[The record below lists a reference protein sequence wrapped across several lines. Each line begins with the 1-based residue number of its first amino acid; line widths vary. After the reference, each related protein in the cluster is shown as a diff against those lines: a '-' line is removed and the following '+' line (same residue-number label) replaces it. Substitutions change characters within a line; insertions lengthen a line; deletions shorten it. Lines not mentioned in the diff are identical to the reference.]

1 MKVVAI
7 DGPAGAGKSTVA
19 RLLAA
24 RVGIPYLDTGAMY
37 RVIALAAL
45 EHGVSTDDGDA
56 LGGLARQLNIHVGR
70 NSVTMDGRDVT
81 QEIRSKRVNDAVSMV
96 ASNSGV
102 RDHLRSCQRAWV
114 AQMGGGIVEGRDIA
128 TVVFPEACLKVFLT
142 ASARERAQRR
152 VAQSGGDIDQ
162 VESEIAIRD
171 ERDSS
176 RIDGPL
182 RAAHDAVVVDTSGRS
197 LDDVLEELAMLVQEH
212 CG

>member
-37 RVIALAAL
+37 RVIALAAIDR
-45 EHGVSTDDGDA
+45 GVSTEDGQA
-56 LGGLARQLNIHVGR
+56 LGKLAQQLDIHVGK
-70 NSVTMDGRDVT
+70 NAVTMDGRDVT
-81 QEIRSKRVNDAVSMV
+81 EEIRSQRVNDVVSMV
-96 ASNSGV
+96 ASNSAV
-102 RDHLRSCQRAWV
+102 RDHLRRGQRAWV

-142 ASARERAQRR
+142 ASARERAERR
-152 VAQSGGDIDQ
+152 VAQSGGDVNQ
-162 VESEIAIRD
+162 VEHEISIRD
-171 ERDSS
+171 ERDST

-182 RAAHDAVVVDTSGRS
+182 RAAADAVVVDTTGRS
-197 LDDVLEELAMLVQEH
+197 LDEVLEELAALVQVH

>member
-24 RVGIPYLDTGAMY
+24 RVGIPSLDTGAMY
-37 RVIALAAL
+37 RVIALAAIDR
-45 EHGVSTDDGDA
+45 GVSTEDGQA
-56 LGGLARQLNIHVGR
+56 LGKLAQQLDIHVGK
-70 NSVTMDGRDVT
+70 NAVTMDGRDVT
-81 QEIRSKRVNDAVSMV
+81 EEIRSQRVNDVVSMV
-96 ASNSGV
+96 ASNSAV
-102 RDHLRSCQRAWV
+102 RDHLRRGQRAWV

-142 ASARERAQRR
+142 ASARERAERR
-152 VAQSGGDIDQ
+152 VAQSGGDVNQ
-162 VESEIAIRD
+162 VEHEISIRD
-171 ERDSS
+171 ERDST

-182 RAAHDAVVVDTSGRS
+182 RAAADAVVVDTTGRS
-197 LDDVLEELAMLVQEH
+197 LDEVLEELAALVQVH

>member
-37 RVIALAAL
+37 RVIALAAIDR
-45 EHGVSTDDGDA
+45 GVSTEDGQA
-56 LGGLARQLNIHVGR
+56 LGKLAQQLDIHVGK
-70 NSVTMDGRDVT
+70 NAVTMDGRDVT
-81 QEIRSKRVNDAVSMV
+81 EEIRSQRVNDVVSMV
-96 ASNSGV
+96 ASNSVV
-102 RDHLRSCQRAWV
+102 RDHLRRAQRAWV

-142 ASARERAQRR
+142 ASARERAERR
-152 VAQSGGDIDQ
+152 VAQSGGDVNQ
-162 VESEIAIRD
+162 VEHEISIRD
-171 ERDSS
+171 ERDST

-182 RAAHDAVVVDTSGRS
+182 RAAADAVVVDTTGRS
-197 LDDVLEELAMLVQEH
+197 LDEVLEELAALVQVH

>member
-37 RVIALAAL
+37 RVIALAAIDR
-45 EHGVSTDDGDA
+45 GVSTEDGQA
-56 LGGLARQLNIHVGR
+56 LGKLARQLDIHVGK
-70 NSVTMDGRDVT
+70 SAVTMDGRDVT
-81 QEIRSKRVNDAVSMV
+81 EEIRSQRVNDVVSMV
-96 ASNSGV
+96 ASNSAV
-102 RDHLRSCQRAWV
+102 RDHLRRGQRAWV

-142 ASARERAQRR
+142 ASARERAERR
-152 VAQSGGDIDQ
+152 VAQSGGDVDQ
-162 VESEIAIRD
+162 VEHEISIRD
-171 ERDSS
+171 ERDST

-182 RAAHDAVVVDTSGRS
+182 RAAADAVVVDTTGRS
-197 LDDVLEELAMLVQEH
+197 LDEVLEELAALVQVH

>member
-37 RVIALAAL
+37 RVIALAAIDR
-45 EHGVSTDDGDA
+45 GVSTEDGQA
-56 LGGLARQLNIHVGR
+56 LGKLAQQLDIHVGK
-70 NSVTMDGRDVT
+70 NAVTMDGRDVT
-81 QEIRSKRVNDAVSMV
+81 EEIRSQRVNDVVSMV
-96 ASNSGV
+96 ASNSAV
-102 RDHLRSCQRAWV
+102 RDHLRRGQRAWV

-142 ASARERAQRR
+142 ASARERAERR
-152 VAQSGGDIDQ
+152 VAQSGGDVNQ
-162 VESEIAIRD
+162 VEHEISIRD
-171 ERDSS
+171 ERDST

-182 RAAHDAVVVDTSGRS
+182 RAAEDAVVVDTTGRS
-197 LDDVLEELAMLVQEH
+197 LDEVLEELAALVQVH

>member
-37 RVIALAAL
+37 RVIALAVIDR
-45 EHGVSTDDGDA
+45 GVSTEDGQA
-56 LGGLARQLNIHVGR
+56 LGKLAQQLDIHVGK
-70 NSVTMDGRDVT
+70 NAVTMDGRDVT
-81 QEIRSKRVNDAVSMV
+81 EEIRSQRVNDVVSMV
-96 ASNSGV
+96 ASNSAV
-102 RDHLRSCQRAWV
+102 RDHLRRGQRAWV

-142 ASARERAQRR
+142 ASARERAERR
-152 VAQSGGDIDQ
+152 VAQSGGDVNQ
-162 VESEIAIRD
+162 VEHEISIRD
-171 ERDSS
+171 ERDST

-182 RAAHDAVVVDTSGRS
+182 RAAADAVVVDTTGRS
-197 LDDVLEELAMLVQEH
+197 LDEVLEELAALVQVH

>member
-37 RVIALAAL
+37 RVIALAVIDR
-45 EHGVSTDDGDA
+45 GVSTEDGQA
-56 LGGLARQLNIHVGR
+56 LGKLAQQLDIHVGK
-70 NSVTMDGRDVT
+70 NAVTMDGRDVT
-81 QEIRSKRVNDAVSMV
+81 EEIRSQRVNDVVSMV
-96 ASNSGV
+96 ASNSVV
-102 RDHLRSCQRAWV
+102 RDHLRRAQRAWV

-142 ASARERAQRR
+142 ASARERAERR
-152 VAQSGGDIDQ
+152 VAQSGGDVNQ
-162 VESEIAIRD
+162 VEHEISIRD
-171 ERDSS
+171 ERDST

-182 RAAHDAVVVDTSGRS
+182 RAAEDAVVVDTTGRS
-197 LDDVLEELAMLVQEH
+197 LEEVLEELAALVQVH